1 MSDKPISEAMLLMV
15 DVLRDVANDTSK
27 NGIAIAHLLSAI
39 TILVDN
45 MPEGKIK
52 EAANYHLS
60 QAKGDQ

>member
-1 MSDKPISEAMLLMV
+1 MLLMV